1 MFKRTL
7 LDYKQKVNFRRFV
20 YIFCFILYTVMQKP
34 IIFFVN
40 VSKFLV
46 SNIYFWSVFMYGR
59 PLIPGLRLLLLVGFV
74 QACQAIPKPD

>member
-1 MFKRTL
+1 
-7 LDYKQKVNFRRFV
+7 
-20 YIFCFILYTVMQKP
+20 MQKP

-46 SNIYFWSVFMYGR
+46 SNFYFWSVFMYGR